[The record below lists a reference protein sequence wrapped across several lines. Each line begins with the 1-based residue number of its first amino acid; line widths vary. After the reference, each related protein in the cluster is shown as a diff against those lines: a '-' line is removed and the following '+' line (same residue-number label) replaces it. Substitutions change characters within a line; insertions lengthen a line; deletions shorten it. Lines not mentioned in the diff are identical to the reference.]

1 MFSPNF
7 KKNTNFDIDSA
18 TDIGYDARSIQASI
32 DVIYLKTAIAYYKKI
47 NERDFGTKP
56 DARIDTNAWKG
67 LSLII
72 QNGQDYR
79 LYKLTDVFFLESI
92 KTIQILYNEIVKFLI
107 AKHGSAEA
115 IEEIISLEPSILD
128 FLPDEYNKKEYIID
142 IMVEVIPININ
153 N

>member
-1 MFSPNF
+1 MLRPN
-7 KKNTNFDIDSA
+7 
-18 TDIGYDARSIQASI
+18 
-32 DVIYLKTAIAYYKKI
+32 VIYLKTAIAYYKKT
-47 NERDFGTKP
+47 NERDFGIKP
-56 DARIDTNAWKG
+56 DARIDTNAWKA

-107 AKHGSAEA
+107 AKHGSVEA

-128 FLPDEYNKKEYIID
+128 FLPDEYNKKEYVID
-142 IMVEVIPININ
+142 IMLEVIRDYQWQLEKFYAKHQEIIEGLIRKIK
-153 N
+153 